1 MKSIIASAALIA
13 AMSPAFAQMYN
24 SAPDPCTPVFAA
36 CEAAGYSKDE
46 TAPAGKKIFAECG
59 GPLMHG
65 KKVEGVKVDAKV
77 AARCTRFK
85 ADKDKFEKKWQ
96 LTNK

>member
-1 MKSIIASAALIA
+1 MKSGIA
-13 AMSPAFAQMYN
+13 AVTLVMALSPAFAQLYN
-24 SAPDPCTPVFAA
+24 AAPDPCSPVFAA
-36 CEAAGYSKDE
+36 CEAAGYTRDE
-46 TAPAGKKIFAECG
+46 GAAAGKKVFADCG